1 MSEKILPV
9 DLRDVR
15 VHLVGIKGTGL
26 AAFAELL
33 HARGAR
39 VTGSD
44 TAEKFYTDAI
54 LDKRGIRYTEGFSA
68 ENVPSAASV
77 VVFSSAYD
85 PATHPE
91 ITEAVR
97 RGIPT
102 LSYTEALGEFS
113 AGRFSCGVTGVHG
126 KTTTTAMLGSIV
138 NSAGLDGAVL
148 VGSGV
153 PVFGGGSVL
162 IRGDSFFAAETC
174 EYRRHFL
181 SFHPSIIVI
190 TNVEA
195 DHLDYYRDYDD
206 VRDAF
211 VEYASRLPAGGRLIA
226 CEDDA
231 GVRDVLAR
239 VASSRP
245 DIRIIR
251 YGFDASGPYRIA
263 NESLAD
269 GAWSFT
275 LGDDRDPF
283 TLRIPGRHNVLNA
296 AAAVAAVTEIVAA
309 TEVVASGSSP
319 PGFARDVRAG
329 LESYTGTR
337 RRSEVIGCVDGITIL
352 DDYGHHPT
360 EIAATLGGIKEFYT
374 PKRLIVDF
382 MAHTFTRTA
391 RLLAQF
397 AEAFSAADVV
407 IVHKIYAS
415 ARETFTGS
423 ISGVDL
429 ADVVRPNVSRLEY
442 FEEPLDAAEF
452 VCGLLEPGD
461 VFVTMGAGD
470 NWRLGRAVLERLTGE
485 QAGKSGGTA

>member
-15 VHLVGIKGTGL
+15 VHLVGIKGTGMTAL
-26 AAFAELL
+26 AELL
-33 HARGAR
+33 HARGACI
-39 VTGSD
+39 TGSD

-54 LDKRGIRYTEGFSA
+54 LDKRGISYTEGFAA
-68 ENVPSAASV
+68 ENVPSRASV
-77 VVFSSAYD
+77 VVFSPAYD
-85 PATHPE
+85 PAVHPE
-91 ITEAVR
+91 ISEAVR
-97 RGIPT
+97 RAIPT

-113 AGRFSCGVTGVHG
+113 ADRFSCGIAGVHG
-126 KTTTTAMLGSIV
+126 KTTTAAMLGSVV
-138 NSAGLDGAVL
+138 NSAELDGAVL

-162 IRGDSFFAAETC
+162 ICGDSFFAAETC

-181 SFHPSIIVI
+181 SFHPSIVVV

-195 DHLDYYRDYDD
+195 DHLDYYRDYAD

-211 VEYASRLPAGGRLIA
+211 VEYAERLPSGGRLIA

-231 GVRDVLAR
+231 GARDVLAR

-251 YGFDASGPYRIA
+251 YGFSASGPYRIA
-263 NESLAD
+263 NEALVD

-275 LGDDRDPF
+275 LGDDRDPY
-283 TLRIPGRHNVLNA
+283 TLRVPGRHNLLNA
-296 AAAVAAVTEIVAA
+296 AAAVAAAEEIVTA
-309 TEVVASGSSP
+309 VCPASR

-329 LESYTGTR
+329 LEAYTGTR

-360 EIAATLGGIKEFYT
+360 EIAATLGGIKEFYA

-382 MAHTFTRTA
+382 MAHTYTRTA
-391 RLLAQF
+391 RMLAQF

-407 IVHKIYAS
+407 VLHKIYAS

-423 ISGVDL
+423 ISGRDL
-429 ADVVRPNVSRLEY
+429 ADAVRPNVPRLEY

-452 VCGLLEPGD
+452 VCRLLEPGD

-470 NWRLGRAVLERLTGE
+470 NWRLGRAVLERLTCG